1 MEKKST
7 HEIKIT
13 YNHYKTEPPRS
24 TFMIERIIT
33 SDDTEIYK
41 DIQSVDMHAKE
52 QASIFSQFEN
62 WLNDYVSLEQ
72 CQHEQAVV
80 LEDDRNVG
88 FTEIT
93 LLKMLR
99 KKFPSTFCR
108 LSPDNIRWE
117 CKKGVSIELR
127 FQRCMT
133 FDELKTLEEMLGLG
147 FCISFNFNQGLG
159 SCK

>member
-62 WLNDYVSLEQ
+62 CPSLAAGCQNDRHVPT
-72 CQHEQAVV
+72 
-80 LEDDRNVG
+80 D
-88 FTEIT
+88 
-93 LLKMLR
+93 LR
-99 KKFPSTFCR
+99 ILFHTTPSVIVR
-108 LSPDNIRWE
+108 
-117 CKKGVSIELR
+117 
-127 FQRCMT
+127 
-133 FDELKTLEEMLGLG
+133 
-147 FCISFNFNQGLG
+147 
-159 SCK
+159 

>member
-72 CQHEQAVV
+72 CQ
-80 LEDDRNVG
+80 G
-88 FTEIT
+88 
-93 LLKMLR
+93 R
-99 KKFPSTFCR
+99 KNATTKFCNLFHSVFKRRGKLFRKR
-108 LSPDNIRWE
+108 L
-117 CKKGVSIELR
+117 
-127 FQRCMT
+127 
-133 FDELKTLEEMLGLG
+133 
-147 FCISFNFNQGLG
+147 NF
-159 SCK
+159 KV